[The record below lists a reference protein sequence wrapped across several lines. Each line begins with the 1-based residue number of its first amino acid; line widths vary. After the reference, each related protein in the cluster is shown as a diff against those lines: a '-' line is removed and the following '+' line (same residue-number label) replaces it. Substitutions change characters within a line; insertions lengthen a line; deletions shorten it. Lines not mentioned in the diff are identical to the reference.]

1 MNKVIHWGR
10 WCAAAFFAFQ
20 GLFFLFA
27 IEAIVVF
34 SAVELHER
42 MLYPAVM
49 APILSFPLLACA
61 WGIVKL
67 RRWGYG
73 LAIVLA
79 VAEGLAGIVAVW
91 LLKANISSVYV
102 VGFSIYFDPAFMSS
116 LLFAYIVLLW
126 LLLPSVRT
134 RFLHKGF
141 AA

>member
-1 MNKVIHWGR
+1 
-10 WCAAAFFAFQ
+10 
-20 GLFFLFA
+20 
-27 IEAIVVF
+27 
-34 SAVELHER
+34 

-61 WGIVKL
+61 WGIAKL

-79 VAEGLAGIVAVW
+79 VAEGLAGIIAVW
-91 LLKANISSVYV
+91 LLRANISSVYV
-102 VGFSIYFDPAFMSS
+102 GGFSIYFDPAFMSS